1 MPYNY
6 ININNQ
12 INISKINRKAVSFV
26 DLKTKD
32 YIIIPDPNN
41 PEFYNWVQSSMG
53 YLSEAG
59 ANVFSNLSLNN
70 TYEFLNYISI
80 ISPSQSEVK
89 IFRVYDK
96 LDISQYIEGAIPGE
110 PYVPPPTETIV
121 EPVEREFEVGNS
133 ISSLSVA
140 ALRIF
145 FEYFRNSYDLGSS
158 EQYDELFENAYS
170 LLRDEDILQAM
181 DLQSILGWFKFL
193 STLKLEKWIQVSK
206 DIQSRNIKRKEKV
219 SNLNFTLT
227 RMQEAPVSHI
237 IYPKTKLYYPK
248 VSNFLVYDT
257 EFYYPQVLN
266 ILITSNT
273 YSVNTITK
281 DISDTSYTSDFD
293 IVNFLNVSSQNKN
306 DKIFN
311 YLPLFNIVDNFI
323 PISYTITNQITIK
336 SSIIKNINS
345 SSTNSYAKIINRI
358 IDTNKIF
365 SELVLKNLESI
376 HIDRNFLK
384 LPNISAL
391 GNILNR
397 KSFFSLM
404 SLFSLKGHN
413 YALNKLL
420 LTLLD
425 IKGQKHGLNNF
436 LIVLKNLTI
445 FTRIINELK
454 VTSSNLSIKPTNFII
469 SFYKPINRKT
479 FSYKYNWINVRV
491 PTFLK
496 TDKAYNWIKI
506 ENPIEK
512 YYYNFI
518 RIETLRFCMQPRSG
532 VKYLVAPFIPCSR
545 IESEKL
551 LLKVKLRTGEILTFD
566 VRFQKLNQLID
577 INAPSEALK
586 DLENKINHKI
596 ILKSNKK
603 GFIPQFP
610 PIYLKVIDTT
620 KGVD

>member
-12 INISKINRKAVSFV
+12 INISKINRKAFSYV

-41 PEFYNWVQSSMG
+41 PEFYNWIHTSSK

-59 ANVFSNLSLNN
+59 ANVLSNLSLNN
-70 TYEFLNYISI
+70 TYEFLNYINI
-80 ISPSQSEVK
+80 IPSSQSEVK
-89 IFRVYDK
+89 IFKVYDK

-121 EPVEREFEVGNS
+121 EPVERKFEIGNS

-158 EQYDELFENAYS
+158 EQYDELFENAYG
-170 LLRDEDILQAM
+170 LLRDEDILQMM

-227 RMQEAPVSHI
+227 RMQETPVSHI

-248 VSNFLVYDT
+248 VSNFLI
-257 EFYYPQVLN
+257 LN
-266 ILITSNT
+266 NQNSTNIVKNYISNT
-273 YSVNTITK
+273 SYLSNFNTINYLMSSTQTK
-281 DISDTSYTSDFD
+281 ES
-293 IVNFLNVSSQNKN
+293 
-306 DKIFN
+306 KIFN
-311 YLPLFNIVDNFI
+311 YLSLSSLTKNFI
-323 PISYTITNQITIK
+323 PISKISTNYTDYNN
-336 SSIIKNINS
+336 SILKNIILEN
-345 SSTNSYAKIINRI
+345 TIGYADIIRDLIYLNTTIHRETLRNLQTLSFDKEFI
-358 IDTNKIF
+358 KLLFINASKSIF
-365 SELVLKNLESI
+365 DRKNY
-376 HIDRNFLK
+376 NFLIS
-384 LPNISAL
+384 NISS
-391 GNILNR
+391 NHT
-397 KSFFSLM
+397 K
-404 SLFSLKGHN
+404 HE
-413 YALNKLL
+413 LNKLL
-420 LTLLD
+420 ITLE
-425 IKGQKHGLNNF
+425 
-436 LIVLKNLTI
+436 NLSI
-445 FTRIINELK
+445 YSRIINELK

-532 VKYLVAPFIPCSR
+532 IRYLVAPFLSCLDVG
-545 IESEKL
+545 SEKL

-566 VRFQKLNQLID
+566 VRFQKINQVID
-577 INAPSEALK
+577 VNAPPEVLK
-586 DLENKINHKI
+586 DLETKINHKI

>member
-12 INISKINRKAVSFV
+12 INISKINRKAFSYV

-32 YIIIPDPNN
+32 YVIIPDPNN
-41 PEFYNWVQSSMG
+41 PEFYNWIRMSMG

-59 ANVFSNLSLNN
+59 ANVLSNLSLNN
-70 TYEFLNYISI
+70 TYEFLNYINI
-80 ISPSQSEVK
+80 IPSSQSEVK
-89 IFRVYDK
+89 IFKVYDK

-121 EPVEREFEVGNS
+121 EPVERKFEIGNS

-248 VSNFLVYDT
+248 VSNFLI
-257 EFYYPQVLN
+257 LN
-266 ILITSNT
+266 NQNSTNIVKNYISNT
-273 YSVNTITK
+273 SYLSNFNTINYLMSSTQTK
-281 DISDTSYTSDFD
+281 ES
-293 IVNFLNVSSQNKN
+293 
-306 DKIFN
+306 KIFN
-311 YLPLFNIVDNFI
+311 YLSLSSLTKNFI
-323 PISYTITNQITIK
+323 PISKISTNYTDYNN
-336 SSIIKNINS
+336 SILKNIILEN
-345 SSTNSYAKIINRI
+345 TIGYADIIRDLIYLN
-358 IDTNKIF
+358 TT
-365 SELVLKNLESI
+365 I
-376 HIDRNFLK
+376 HRETLRDLQTIYFDKEFIK
-384 LPNISAL
+384 LLFINASVGIS
-391 GNILNR
+391 NR
-397 KSFFSLM
+397 KSYNFLISNI
-404 SLFSLKGHN
+404 SGNHTKHE
-413 YALNKLL
+413 LNKLL
-420 LTLLD
+420 ITL
-425 IKGQKHGLNNF
+425 G
-436 LIVLKNLTI
+436 NLSI
-445 FTRIINELK
+445 YTRIINELK
-454 VTSSNLSIKPTNFII
+454 VTSNDLSAKLGNFII
-469 SFYKPINRKT
+469 SIYKPTNRKT
-479 FSYKYNWINVRV
+479 FSYKYNWIKIYV

-518 RIETLRFCMQPRSG
+518 NIETLRFCMQPRSG
-532 VKYLVAPFIPCSR
+532 IRYLVAPFIQCTQL
-545 IESEKL
+545 ENEKL
-551 LLKVKLRTGEILTFD
+551 RLNVKLVTGEILTFD

-577 INAPSEALK
+577 INATELATK
-586 DLENKINHKI
+586 DLENKLNLKI
-596 ILKSNKK
+596 ILKSSKK

>member
-41 PEFYNWVQSSMG
+41 PEFYNWIRMSMG

-59 ANVFSNLSLNN
+59 ANVLSNLSLNN
-70 TYEFLNYISI
+70 TYEFLNYINI
-80 ISPSQSEVK
+80 IPSSQSEIK

-96 LDISQYIEGAIPGE
+96 LDISQYIEGSTPGE

-121 EPVEREFEVGNS
+121 EPVEREFEIGNS

-158 EQYDELFENAYS
+158 EQYDELFENAYG
-170 LLRDEDILQAM
+170 LLRDEDILQMM

-248 VSNFLVYDT
+248 VSNFLI
-257 EFYYPQVLN
+257 LN
-266 ILITSNT
+266 NQNSTNIVKNYISNT
-273 YSVNTITK
+273 SYLSNFNTINYLMSSTQTK
-281 DISDTSYTSDFD
+281 ES
-293 IVNFLNVSSQNKN
+293 
-306 DKIFN
+306 KIFN
-311 YLPLFNIVDNFI
+311 YLSLSSLTKNFI
-323 PISYTITNQITIK
+323 PISKISTNYTDYNN
-336 SSIIKNINS
+336 SILKNIILEN
-345 SSTNSYAKIINRI
+345 TIGYADIIRDLIYLNTTIHRETLRNLQTLSFDKEFI
-358 IDTNKIF
+358 KLLFINASKSIF
-365 SELVLKNLESI
+365 DRKNY
-376 HIDRNFLK
+376 NFLIS
-384 LPNISAL
+384 NISS
-391 GNILNR
+391 NHT
-397 KSFFSLM
+397 K
-404 SLFSLKGHN
+404 HE
-413 YALNKLL
+413 LNKLL
-420 LTLLD
+420 ITLE
-425 IKGQKHGLNNF
+425 
-436 LIVLKNLTI
+436 NLSI
-445 FTRIINELK
+445 YSRIINELK

>member
-12 INISKINRKAVSFV
+12 INISKINRKAFSYV

-41 PEFYNWVQSSMG
+41 PEFYNWIHTSSK

-70 TYEFLNYISI
+70 TYEFLNYINI
-80 ISPSQSEVK
+80 IPSSQSEVK
-89 IFRVYDK
+89 IFKVYDK

-121 EPVEREFEVGNS
+121 EPVERKFEIGNS

-193 STLKLEKWIQVSK
+193 STLKTENWIKSLSNVQTLKISKNKSISNFLSILHKKLEIPYFGFLYSQNLLKSK
-206 DIQSRNIKRKEKV
+206 E
-219 SNLNFTLT
+219 
-227 RMQEAPVSHI
+227 
-237 IYPKTKLYYPK
+237 
-248 VSNFLVYDT
+248 VSNFLIGNNNNGWHIVQQYISDNSYEQDLFLMNYLTTSTRSKDNLVFNYLATYNFTKDT
-257 EFYYPQVLN
+257 QLINFISSNRVELNNSIVRAIVSNQKEYFVKIIRNLQTVSSIIPTSAYTSIHSVLN
-266 ILITSNT
+266 KFIYPRENNITT
-273 YSVNTITK
+273 
-281 DISDTSYTSDFD
+281 YTSDSD
-293 IVNFLNVSSQNKN
+293 KEIHNFLNTLILQENLKTDETLVNKYSVYP
-306 DKIFN
+306 FS
-311 YLPLFNIVDNFI
+311 NIRNSII
-323 PISYTITNQITIK
+323 PISTTLEKK
-336 SSIIKNINS
+336 SPKIIIPLINS
-345 SSTNSYAKIINRI
+345 
-358 IDTNKIF
+358 
-365 SELVLKNLESI
+365 LK
-376 HIDRNFLK
+376 R
-384 LPNISAL
+384 
-391 GNILNR
+391 G
-397 KSFFSLM
+397 
-404 SLFSLKGHN
+404 
-413 YALNKLL
+413 
-420 LTLLD
+420 
-425 IKGQKHGLNNF
+425 
-436 LIVLKNLTI
+436 
-445 FTRIINELK
+445 
-454 VTSSNLSIKPTNFII
+454 
-469 SFYKPINRKT
+469 T
-479 FSYKYNWINVRV
+479 FSYKYNWIKIYV

-496 TDKAYNWIKI
+496 TDKVYNWIKI

-518 RIETLRFCMQPRSG
+518 NIETLRFCMQPRSG
-532 VKYLVAPFIPCSR
+532 IRYLVAPFIPCSR